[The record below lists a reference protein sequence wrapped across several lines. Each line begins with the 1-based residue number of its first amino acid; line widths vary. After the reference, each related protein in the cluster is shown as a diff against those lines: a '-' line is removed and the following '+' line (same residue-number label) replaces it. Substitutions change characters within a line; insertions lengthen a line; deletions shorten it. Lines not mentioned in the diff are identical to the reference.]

1 MFNHLKT
8 TPNQQQFL
16 EDTKMTQNKISIT
29 SDKTTD
35 ERNSGSFNEELS
47 YQSFKVHGLIGKG
60 SFGEVYLVEKK
71 STSMLYA
78 MKVLYKSKVMKHNLT
93 KYAITE
99 RNVLSLTNHTFIVK
113 MIYAFQ
119 TPDKLFLI
127 LDYCPGGDLG
137 ELLQKEKKYLYF
149 YIKQTA

>member
-8 TPNQQQFL
+8 APNQQQFL
-16 EDTKMTQNKISIT
+16 ENVGNEGNEKLSLQNKSSIN

-35 ERNSGSFNEELS
+35 GSGSFNEELS

-71 STSMLYA
+71 SNTMLYA

-113 MIYAFQ
+113 MIYAF
-119 TPDKLFLI
+119 
-127 LDYCPGGDLG
+127 
-137 ELLQKEKKYLYF
+137 
-149 YIKQTA
+149 